1 MSMKRWIYAP
11 VDKERAAALAE
22 EAGIDAFL
30 ALLLTV
36 RGIDDAEAAREFLYG
51 GEETVDPFSF
61 MDMDLA
67 VDRITRGLDE
77 SEPIA
82 IFGDYDA
89 DGITATVLLYTYL
102 RDKGANVRYLLPQ
115 RDGEGYGLHR
125 DTVERLANEGVKLLI
140 TVDNGIAAVEEVELA
155 ASFGIDVVITDHH
168 IPQDTLP
175 AAVAVVNPHRTD
187 CESEF
192 KDYAGV
198 GVAFKL
204 VCALEGDDEWALK
217 QYADLVAIGT
227 LADIMPLSGENR
239 VLVRAGLERIN
250 QDARPG
256 LAALAE
262 VAGAGG
268 KTQTSSTTV
277 FTLAPR
283 INAAGRMGDPQKAAE
298 LLLSETAKEATELAR
313 EIQEYNQK
321 RQALEADLLK
331 DVLAR
336 IDEHPEWMHDRVLV
350 IDGEG
355 WYSGIV
361 GILAA
366 RILERYGKPCMLL
379 SSLPDKVKG
388 SGRSI
393 KGFPLFDAIASC
405 SDLLTSFGGH
415 ELAAGVSLT
424 AENVEEFR
432 RRINKWAAEHYP
444 VMPTATLQIDCKLS
458 PAQVKPSVLDTIAAL
473 EPFGAGNSLPQ
484 FALCKMQV
492 TDITPV
498 GGGKHLRISVKRDGA
513 FLNVMWFH
521 MTTDQCPFTK
531 GDTVDLACTLDR
543 NEYRGNVSV
552 TVIVKDAMFSE
563 SEREE
568 WLSALSQFDAIRRG
582 DETELPP
589 LPSREALE
597 KLYRHIRKTDGFAG
611 RWDGLSRALGFS
623 VSPCDLRLAAEILA
637 QANLLTIS
645 DRSDQVDIALLPAE
659 KKADL
664 SETPLW
670 KRLDTE

>member
-1 MSMKRWIYAP
+1 MSMKRWVYAP
-11 VDKERAAALAE
+11 MDKERAAVLAE

-36 RGIDDAEAAREFLYG
+36 RDVRDADEAREFLYG
-51 GEETVDPFSF
+51 TDEAVDPFTF

-67 VDRITRGLDE
+67 TARITRALEDD
-77 SEPIA
+77 EPIA

-102 RDKGANVRYLLPQ
+102 RDRGANVRYLLPQ

-125 DTVERLANEGVKLLI
+125 ETVERLAADGIKLLI

-155 ASFGIDVVITDHH
+155 ASFGIDVVVTDHH
-168 IPQDTLP
+168 IPQDVLP
-175 AAVAVVNPHRTD
+175 AAAAVVNPHRKD

-204 VCALEGDDEWALK
+204 VCALEGDPDWALQ
-217 QYADLVAIGT
+217 QYADLVALGT

-239 VLVRAGLERIN
+239 VLVRAGLKRIN
-250 QDARPG
+250 ENARPG

-268 KTQTSSTTV
+268 KTQTSSSAV

-298 LLLSETAKEATELAR
+298 LLLAETPEEATTLAR

-331 DVLAR
+331 DVLER
-336 IDEHPEWMHDRVLV
+336 IDAHPEWTHDRVLV

-379 SSLPDKVKG
+379 SALPDKVKG
-388 SGRSI
+388 SGRSV

-405 SDLLTSFGGH
+405 GDLLTSYGGH
-415 ELAAGVSLT
+415 ELAAGVSLCP
-424 AENVEEFR
+424 ENVEEFR
-432 RRINKWAAEHYP
+432 RRINAWAAEHFP
-444 VMPTATLQIDCKLS
+444 EMPTATIRIDCKLS
-458 PAQVKPSVLDTIAAL
+458 PSQVRPAILDTIDTL
-473 EPFGAGNSLPQ
+473 EPFGAGNALPQ
-484 FALCKMQV
+484 FALCNMQV
-492 TDITPV
+492 TGITPV
-498 GGGKHLRISVKRDGA
+498 GNGKHLRISVKRDGTS
-513 FLNVMWFH
+513 LNVMWFH
-521 MTTDQCPFTK
+521 VTADQCPFSV

-552 TVIVKDAMFSE
+552 TVIVKDAMFSAD
-563 SEREE
+563 EREA
-568 WLSALSQFDAIRRG
+568 WLSALSCYDALCRG
-582 DETELPP
+582 DAKTLPP
-589 LPSREALE
+589 LPARNSLE
-597 KLYRHIRKTDGFAG
+597 KLYRFIRSHGTFSG
-611 RWDGLSRALGFS
+611 RWDGLAHDLGFS
-623 VSPCDLRLAAEILA
+623 VSPMDLRLSAAILSEA
-637 QANLLTIS
+637 SLLSVS
-645 DRSDQVDIALLPAE
+645 DRSDRVEIALLPAE
-659 KKADL
+659 HKADL

-670 KRLDTE
+670 KTLCV

>member
-1 MSMKRWIYAP
+1 MSMKRWNYAP
-11 VDKERAAALAE
+11 VNKELAAALAE
-22 EAGIDAFL
+22 DAGIDAFL

-36 RGIDDAEAAREFLYG
+36 RGIADADAAREFLYG
-51 GEETVDPFSF
+51 SEEAIDPFSF

-77 SEPIA
+77 NEPIA

-102 RDKGANVRYLLPQ
+102 RDKGANVRFLLPQ

-140 TVDNGIAAVEEVELA
+140 TVDNGIAAVEEVALA
-155 ASFGIDVVITDHH
+155 ASFGIDVVVTDHH

-175 AAVAVVNPHRTD
+175 EACAVVNPHRVD

-204 VCALEGDDEWALK
+204 VCALEGDDEWALE

-239 VLVRAGLERIN
+239 VLVREGLRRIN
-250 QDARPG
+250 ERTRPG

-262 VAGAGG
+262 VAGAGD
-268 KTQTSSTTV
+268 KVQTSSTAV

-298 LLLSETAKEATELAR
+298 LLLSETAEEAAALAR

-424 AENVEEFR
+424 TENVEEFR
-432 RRINKWAAEHYP
+432 RRINAWAAEHYP

-458 PAQVKPSVLDTIAAL
+458 PAQVKPSILETIAAL

-492 TDITPV
+492 ADITPV
-498 GGGKHLRISVKRDGA
+498 GNGKHLRISVKRDGA

-521 MTTDQCPFTK
+521 MTADQCPFTK

-563 SEREE
+563 AERED
-568 WLSALSQFDAIRRG
+568 WLSALRQFDAIRRR
-582 DETELPP
+582 DETDLPA
-589 LPSREALE
+589 LPARDALE
-597 KLYRHIRKTDGFAG
+597 KLYRYIRKTGGFSG
-611 RWDGLSRALGFS
+611 RWDGLARALGFS
-623 VSPCDLRLAAEILA
+623 VSPCDLRLSAEILA
-637 QANLLTIS
+637 QADLLSVS
-645 DRSDQVDIALLPAE
+645 DRSEQVEIALLPAE

-664 SETPLW
+664 TETPLW
-670 KRLDTE
+670 KHLDRS

>member
-1 MSMKRWIYAP
+1 MSMKRWTYAP
-11 VDKERAAALAE
+11 VNKERAAALAE
-22 EAGIDAFL
+22 ETGIDAFL
-30 ALLLTV
+30 AVLLTV
-36 RGIDDAEAAREFLYG
+36 RGLDTADAARTFLYG
-51 GEETVDPFSF
+51 GNETVDPFSF

-67 VDRITRGLDE
+67 VDRITRALD
-77 SEPIA
+77 SGEPMV

-102 RDKGANVRYLLPQ
+102 RQKGANVSYLLPQ

-125 DTVERLANEGVKLLI
+125 DTVERLAAEGTKLLI
-140 TVDNGIAAVEEVELA
+140 TVDNGIAAVEEVALA
-155 ASFGIDVVITDHH
+155 ASFGIDVVVTDHH

-175 AAVAVVNPHRTD
+175 AAGAVVNPHRSD

-204 VCALEGDDEWALK
+204 VCALEGDDEWALHE
-217 QYADLVAIGT
+217 YADLVAIGT
-227 LADIMPLSGENR
+227 LADIMPLTGENR
-239 VLVRAGLERIN
+239 VLVREGLRRIN
-250 QDARPG
+250 EGTRPG

-268 KTQTSSTTV
+268 KTQTSSTAV

-298 LLLSETAKEATELAR
+298 LLLAETAEEATALAQ
-313 EIQEYNQK
+313 EIQEYNQS

-379 SSLPDKVKG
+379 STLPDKVKG

-405 SDLLTSFGGH
+405 GDLLTSFGGH
-415 ELAAGVSLT
+415 ELAAGVSLCP
-424 AENVEEFR
+424 ENVAEFR
-432 RRINKWAAEHYP
+432 RRINEWAAEHFPEMP
-444 VMPTATLQIDCKLS
+444 VATLPIDCKLS
-458 PAQVKPSVLDTIAAL
+458 PSQVRPAILETIATL
-473 EPFGAGNSLPQ
+473 EPFGAGNPLPL

-492 TDITPV
+492 ADITPV
-498 GGGKHLRISVKRDGA
+498 GNGKHLRISVKRDGTS
-513 FLNVMWFH
+513 LNVMWFH
-521 MTTDQCPFTK
+521 MTADRCPFTT

-563 SEREE
+563 TEREE
-568 WLSALSQFDAIRRG
+568 WLSVLSSFDALRRG
-582 DETELPP
+582 DAIPLPP
-589 LPSREALE
+589 LPARESLE
-597 KLYRHIRKTDGFAG
+597 KLYRHLRKTNGFSG

-623 VSPCDLRLAAEILA
+623 VSPCDLRLAAELLA
-637 QANLLTIS
+637 QANLLTVS
-645 DRSDQVDIALLPAE
+645 DRSEQVEIALLPATA
-659 KKADL
+659 KADL

-670 KRLDTE
+670 KRLTP

>member
-1 MSMKRWIYAP
+1 MKRWTYAP

-22 EAGIDAFL
+22 DAGIDAFL

-36 RGIDDAEAAREFLYG
+36 RGIDDADTAREFLYG
-51 GEETVDPFSF
+51 GEAAVDPFTF

-67 VDRITRGLDE
+67 VDRISRALDE
-77 SEPIA
+77 QEPIA

-102 RDKGANVRYLLPQ
+102 RDRGANVCYLLPQ

-125 DTVERLANEGVKLLI
+125 ETVERLAKDGIKLLI
-140 TVDNGIAAVEEVELA
+140 TVDNGIAAVEEVDLA
-155 ASFGIDVVITDHH
+155 TSYGIDVVVTDHH
-168 IPQDTLP
+168 IPQDVLP
-175 AAVAVVNPHRTD
+175 AAVAVVNPHRKD

-204 VCALEGDDEWALK
+204 VCALEGDPDWALE

-227 LADIMPLSGENR
+227 LADIMPLCGENR
-239 VLVRAGLERIN
+239 ELVRAGLSLIN
-250 QDARPG
+250 KNTRVG

-268 KTQTSSTTV
+268 KTQTSSTAV

-298 LLLSETAKEATELAR
+298 LLLAETAEEAAALAR

-321 RQALEADLLK
+321 RQAMEADLLK
-331 DVLAR
+331 EVLAR
-336 IDEHPEWMHDRVLV
+336 IDDHPEWTHDRVLV

-424 AENVEEFR
+424 PENVAEFR
-432 RRINKWAAEHYP
+432 RRINEWAAEHYP
-444 VMPTATLQIDCKLS
+444 EMPTATLQIDCKLS
-458 PAQVKPSVLDTIAAL
+458 PAQVRPSILDTIATL
-473 EPFGAGNSLPQ
+473 EPFGSGNALPQ

-492 TDITPV
+492 ADITPV
-498 GGGKHLRISVKRDGA
+498 GNGKHLRISVKRDGA
-513 FLNVMWFH
+513 SLNVMWFH
-521 MTTDQCPFTK
+521 MTADRCPFTR
-531 GDTVDLACTLDR
+531 GDTIDLACTLDR
-543 NEYRGNVSV
+543 NEYHGNVSV
-552 TVIVKDAMFSE
+552 SVIIKDVMFSE
-563 SEREE
+563 TEREG
-568 WLSALSQFDAIRRG
+568 WLSALAQFDALKRG
-582 DETELPP
+582 DCRKPPALPA
-589 LPSREALE
+589 RESLE
-597 KLYRHIRKTDGFAG
+597 KLYRNLRKTNGFSG
-611 RWDGLSRALGFS
+611 RWDGLSRSLGFS
-623 VSPCDLRLAAEILA
+623 VSPIDLRLSAELLA
-637 QANLLTIS
+637 QADLLCIS
-645 DRSDQVDIALLPAE
+645 DRSDQVEISLLPAE

-670 KRLDTE
+670 KMLDV

>member
-1 MSMKRWIYAP
+1 MSMKRWNYAP

-22 EAGIDAFL
+22 ETGIDAFL

-36 RGIDDAEAAREFLYG
+36 RGISDADTAREFLYG
-51 GEETVDPFSF
+51 GEEAVDPFSF

-67 VDRITRGLDE
+67 VDRITRAIDE
-77 SEPIA
+77 NEPIA

-102 RDKGANVRYLLPQ
+102 RHRGANVRFLLPQ

-125 DTVERLANEGVKLLI
+125 DTVERLADDGVKLLV
-140 TVDNGIAAVEEVELA
+140 TVDNGIAAVEEVALA
-155 ASFGIDVVITDHH
+155 ASFGIDVVVTDHH
-168 IPQDTLP
+168 IPQEILP
-175 AAVAVVNPHRTD
+175 AAVAVVNPHRPD

-204 VCALEGDDEWALK
+204 VCALEGDDEWALNE
-217 QYADLVAIGT
+217 YSDLVAIGT
-227 LADIMPLSGENR
+227 LADIMPLNGENR
-239 VLVRAGLERIN
+239 VLVREGLRRIN
-250 QDARPG
+250 ERTRPG

-262 VAGAGG
+262 VAGAGD
-268 KTQTSSTTV
+268 KVQTSSTAV

-298 LLLSETAKEATELAR
+298 LLLSETAEEAATLAR

-424 AENVEEFR
+424 AENVAEFR
-432 RRINKWAAEHYP
+432 RRINAWAAEHFP
-444 VMPTATLQIDCKLS
+444 EMPTATLNVDCKLS
-458 PAQVKPSVLDTIAAL
+458 PAQVRPAILDTIATL
-473 EPFGAGNSLPQ
+473 EPFGAGNALPQ

-492 TDITPV
+492 ADITPV
-498 GGGKHLRISVKRDGA
+498 GNGKHLRISVKRDGA
-513 FLNVMWFH
+513 SLNVMWFH
-521 MTTDQCPFTK
+521 MTVDECPFTK

-568 WLSALSQFDAIRRG
+568 WLSTLATFDALRRG
-582 DETELPP
+582 DCQKLPP
-589 LPSREALE
+589 LPARESLE
-597 KLYRHIRKTDGFAG
+597 KLYRHLRKTDGFSG
-611 RWDGLSRALGFS
+611 RWDGLARALGFS
-623 VSPCDLRLAAEILA
+623 VSPCDLRLSAEILA
-637 QANLLTIS
+637 EANLLSVS
-645 DRSDQVDIALLPAE
+645 DRSEQVEISLLPAE
-659 KKADL
+659 SKADL
-664 SETPLW
+664 SETALW
-670 KRLDTE
+670 KTLAK

>member
-1 MSMKRWIYAP
+1 MSMKRWTYAP
-11 VDKERAAALAE
+11 IDKERAAALAE
-22 EAGIDAFL
+22 ETGIDAFL
-30 ALLLTV
+30 AVLLTV
-36 RGIDDAEAAREFLYG
+36 RGLDTADAAREFLYG
-51 GEETVDPFSF
+51 GDETVDPFSF

-67 VDRITRGLDE
+67 VDRITRALDDG
-77 SEPIA
+77 EPMV

-102 RDKGANVRYLLPQ
+102 RQKGANVSYLLPQ

-125 DTVERLANEGVKLLI
+125 ETVEHLAADGIKLLI
-140 TVDNGIAAVEEVELA
+140 TVDNGIAAVEEVALA
-155 ASFGIDVVITDHH
+155 ASFGIDVVVTDHH
-168 IPQDTLP
+168 IPQETLP
-175 AAVAVVNPHRTD
+175 AAVAVVNPHRPD

-204 VCALEGDDEWALK
+204 VCALEGDDEWALRE
-217 QYADLVAIGT
+217 YADLVAIGT

-239 VLVRAGLERIN
+239 TLVREGLRRIN
-250 QDARPG
+250 EGTRPG

-268 KTQTSSTTV
+268 KTQTSSTAV

-298 LLLSETAKEATELAR
+298 LLLSETAEEAAALAQ

-331 DVLAR
+331 EVLAR

-379 SSLPDKVKG
+379 SCLPDKVKG

-405 SDLLTSFGGH
+405 GDLLTSFGGH
-415 ELAAGVSLT
+415 ELAAGVSLSP
-424 AENVEEFR
+424 ENVAEFR
-432 RRINKWAAEHYP
+432 RRINVWAAEHYP
-444 VMPTATLQIDCKLS
+444 EMPTATLQIDCKLS
-458 PAQVKPSVLDTIAAL
+458 PAQVRPAILETINAL
-473 EPFGAGNSLPQ
+473 EPFGAGNPLPL

-492 TDITPV
+492 ADITPV
-498 GGGKHLRISVKRDGA
+498 GNGKHLRISVKRDGA
-513 FLNVMWFH
+513 SLNVMWFH
-521 MTTDQCPFTK
+521 MTADRCPFTT

-552 TVIVKDAMFSE
+552 TVIVKDAMFSDT
-563 SEREE
+563 EREE
-568 WLSALSQFDAIRRG
+568 WLAALATFDALRRG
-582 DETELPP
+582 DDIALPP
-589 LPSREALE
+589 LPARDSLE
-597 KLYRHIRKTDGFAG
+597 KLYRHLRKTDGFSG

-623 VSPCDLRLAAEILA
+623 VSPCDLRLAAELFT
-637 QANLLTIS
+637 QANLLTVS
-645 DRSDQVDIALLPAE
+645 DRSEQVEIALLPATG
-659 KKADL
+659 KADL

-670 KRLDTE
+670 KRLAP